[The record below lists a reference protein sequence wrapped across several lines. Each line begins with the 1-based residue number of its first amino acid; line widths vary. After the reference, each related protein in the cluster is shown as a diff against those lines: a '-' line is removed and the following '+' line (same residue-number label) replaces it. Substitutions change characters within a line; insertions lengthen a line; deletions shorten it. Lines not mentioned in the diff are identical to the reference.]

1 MSLTVIVTLT
11 AKPGSEARLR
21 GSLTGLAESTLAES
35 GCLAYRVYTAADR
48 PTSLAIIE
56 EWTDE
61 AALQEHYGT
70 PHFKEVAGQLDELL
84 AEPFVIKYYNER

>member
-1 MSLTVIVTLT
+1 MSLTVIATMT

-21 GSLTGLAESTLAES
+21 GSLTGLIEPTLAES
-35 GCLAYRVYTAADR
+35 DCLGYRVYTAADS
-48 PTSLAIIE
+48 PFSIAIIE

-70 PHFKEVAGQLDELL
+70 PHFTEVAGLLDELL
-84 AEPFVIKYYNER
+84 AEPLSVKYYTER

>member
-1 MSLTVIVTLT
+1 MTLTVIAKMT

-21 GSLTGLAESTLAES
+21 GSLTGLVEPSLTES
-35 GCLAYRVYTAADR
+35 GCHAYRVYTAADH
-48 PTSLAIIE
+48 PASIALIE

-61 AALQEHYGT
+61 AALQQHYGT

-84 AEPFVIKYYNER
+84 AEPLAVKYYNER

>member
-1 MSLTVIVTLT
+1 MSLTVIATMT

-21 GSLTGLAESTLAES
+21 GSLTGLVEPTLAET
-35 GCLAYRVYTAADR
+35 GCLAYRVYTAADH
-48 PTSLAIIE
+48 PASLVIIE

-70 PHFKEVAGQLDELL
+70 PHFKEVAGLLDELL
-84 AEPFVIKYYNER
+84 AEPLMVKYYDER

>member
-1 MSLTVIVTLT
+1 MTLTVIAKMT

-21 GSLTGLAESTLAES
+21 GSLTGRVEPTLAET
-35 GCLAYRVYTAADR
+35 GCHTYRVYTAADH
-48 PTSLAIIE
+48 PAALVIIE

-70 PHFKEVAGQLDELL
+70 PHFKEVAGQLEELL
-84 AEPFVIKYYNER
+84 AEPLVVKYYNER